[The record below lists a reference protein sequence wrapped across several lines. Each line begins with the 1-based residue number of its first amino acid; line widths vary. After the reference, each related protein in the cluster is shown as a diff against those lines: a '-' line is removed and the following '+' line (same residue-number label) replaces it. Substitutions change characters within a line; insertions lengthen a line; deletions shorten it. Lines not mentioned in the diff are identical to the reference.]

1 MLCDKWRR
9 ASLDEPKQARLRDNP
24 PPQNPTWRLGLTKE
38 TNGARQWG
46 QVGALS
52 HWSRWPMPSACP
64 PSPAPARAPEPWAA
78 PASAPAQAPSRG
90 APSWRWRWRRRRPR
104 RSRPRSCPGWAS
116 PRQRTKALQR
126 THASL
131 RRPAALQRS
140 LHSGAAR
147 RPALPVKPP
156 WQRRRASRWTHC
168 QSPHPSCAPLP
179 ASRRHPLP
187 LPATERKSARSL
199 TAPRAL
205 LSGGPIFHIS
215 LAVE

>member
-24 PPQNPTWRLGLTKE
+24 PPQNPTWRLGVANG
-38 TNGARQWG
+38 TNNARQRG

-52 HWSRWPMPSACP
+52 HWSRWPPPSACP
-64 PSPAPARAPEPWAA
+64 PSPAPTRAPEPWAA

-90 APSWRWRWRRRRPR
+90 APSSRWRWRRRRPR
-104 RSRPRSCPGWAS
+104 RSRPCSCPGWAS

-131 RRPAALQRS
+131 RRSAALHS
-140 LHSGAAR
+140 MHSGAAW
-147 RPALPVKPP
+147 RPALPAKPP
-156 WQRRRASRWTHC
+156 GKRRRASRRTHRR
-168 QSPHPSCAPLP
+168 SARPSRAPLKFP
-179 ASRRHPLP
+179 ASRRLP
-187 LPATERKSARSL
+187 LPAREKSARSL